1 MRLEGRGSGRFVDG
15 MVPHSTGIRWKN
27 DEICESKHLAIYCG
41 SKSTQANLNLG
52 SLDLTL
58 SLRALTSAPAHNSL
72 ITKGFFLNG
81 FHALNGSL
89 AFDFKLHKKEG
100 KEYGVS

>member
-1 MRLEGRGSGRFVDG
+1 MVEDG
-15 MVPHSTGIRWKN
+15 PNGVSIYSDPVPENMSLYLRIEAPSNILWFKIHS
-27 DEICESKHLAIYCG
+27 SQL
-41 SKSTQANLNLG
+41 KSG

-58 SLRALTSAPAHNSL
+58 SLRALTSASARNSL

-81 FHALNGSL
+81 FHALNGTL
-89 AFDFKLHKKEG
+89 AFDFEFNNKEG